1 MITYLKAIWE
11 ESGEIHWLVSVQDER
26 NGRGVYNVR
35 AFCTAST
42 TGDETA
48 NVSRG
53 IDNHGTRVALLRKIV
68 KISLGA
74 KGWASASRSGSDSAP
89 ETRASAREGETL
101 LTRPTPEPA
110 AR

>member
-11 ESGEIHWLVSVQDER
+11 ESGGIYWLLSVQDER

-53 IDNHGTRVALLRKIV
+53 IGDRGTRVALLRKIV
-68 KISLGA
+68 KISLERKDGPVL
-74 KGWASASRSGSDSAP
+74 RDLDQTAP
-89 ETRASAREGETL
+89 PRRVPVREKVK
-101 LTRPTPEPA
+101 RC
-110 AR
+110 

>member
-11 ESGEIHWLVSVQDER
+11 ESGGIHWLLSVQDER

-68 KISLGA
+68 KISLERKDGPVL
-74 KGWASASRSGSDSAP
+74 RDLDQTAP
-89 ETRASAREGETL
+89 PRRVPVREKVK
-101 LTRPTPEPA
+101 RC
-110 AR
+110 